1 MKHAFLFIFPLALL
15 AGTAFAG
22 DPKESGDHASNQHSN
37 EASRVD
43 EFSRLDLDHDGVLSR
58 AEMSHHPKAA
68 HMAMVDEDH
77 DGTLSR
83 EEFSELEGM

>member
-1 MKHAFLFIFPLALL
+1 MKHAFLFILPLALL

-22 DPKESGDHASNQHSN
+22 DPRESADHGPNQHSA
-37 EASRVD
+37 EAAPAD
-43 EFSRLDLDHDGVLSR
+43 EFSKLDSNHDGVLSR

-77 DGTLSR
+77 DGKLSR